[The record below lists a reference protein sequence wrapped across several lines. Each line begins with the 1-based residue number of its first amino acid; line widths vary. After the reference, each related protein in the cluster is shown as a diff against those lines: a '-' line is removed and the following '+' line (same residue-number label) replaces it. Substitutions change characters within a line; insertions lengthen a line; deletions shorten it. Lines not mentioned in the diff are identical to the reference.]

1 MTVAH
6 RSSLPLILCAYLLIA
21 WKRKI
26 FYARNYLCEFFV
38 LCKAGGY
45 RFMDSHFTEQP
56 LYTALFSDKT
66 EICLH
71 LKKTRC
77 LKIAQKL
84 LNF

>member
-1 MTVAH
+1 MPETISV
-6 RSSLPLILCAYLLIA
+6 
-21 WKRKI
+21 I
-26 FYARNYLCEFFV
+26 FCV

-45 RFMDSHFTEQP
+45 RFMDYVVYFHFTEQP

-71 LKKTRC
+71 LKKTR